1 MNKILITWTIIFILI
16 GGGILLYGTSMNPMA
31 WFNGNVTFTEP
42 NNAPIPW
49 GLLVIGYMFFGVIG
63 TGVSTY
69 NSLYELFN
77 KNHQERNPF
86 NKIKLRT
93 EWLALA
99 VLIPGWIMVFSST
112 YKPAAAM
119 FIYLSFRDTSR
130 IAWNGVLYA
139 LVGIGI
145 IAEILALIGEKIKE
159 ENKGGPINRFLEW
172 LSGKTQFEIPGML
185 KIVVDIDALIVGY
198 AILAELI
205 LDANLGSVFGYLST
219 WVEEFGAFT
228 PILFVV
234 LSFYGGIAMISF
246 MTILYD
252 WIKRPTSIVM
262 PTPVPQSTKAYGKN
276 YIDPSDDK
284 DSIYKVLAR
293 DGLLSV
299 ISIGFLMLWWIWL
312 TATNQESSPWASLLI
327 TGTYAPQFWIGLVL
341 IGILLPITLYS
352 IAYKTESKKL
362 LFTSAIITLIGM
374 FVIITLVTIIP
385 QSITWYYSVSPITAS
400 GSNWV
405 YELRSIFNNG
415 PLWTLLP
422 FEISKYDMV
431 WFTGSALLLLG
442 VYTLGVLLLPLESD
456 EKPKHV
462 WIFK

>member
-145 IAEILALIGEKIKE
+145 IAEILSIIGEKIKI
-159 ENKGGPINRFLEW
+159 ENRKGKINGFLSW
-172 LSGKTQFEIPGML
+172 LSSKYQINISPKQ
-185 KIVVDIDALIVGY
+185 KIILDIDILIAGY
-198 AILAELI
+198 AVLAELI

-219 WVEEFGAFT
+219 WVYEFGPFMS
-228 PILFVV
+228 ILFVA
-234 LSFYGGIAMISF
+234 LSFYAGIAMISF
-246 MTILYD
+246 MSPLYSRIKKESQLSSMISPVGTKILNNVGATINTEED
-252 WIKRPTSIVM
+252 N
-262 PTPVPQSTKAYGKN
+262 STFK
-276 YIDPSDDK
+276 ILS
-284 DSIYKVLAR
+284 R
-293 DGLLSV
+293 DGL
-299 ISIGFLMLWWIWL
+299 ISTIVIGFMILWWVWL
-312 TATNQESSPWASLLI
+312 AATNQETSPWAYLLLL
-327 TGTYAPQFWIGLVL
+327 GSWSSVFWIGVV
-341 IGILLPITLYS
+341 IVGIIAPIILYS
-352 IAYKTESKKL
+352 LSYKNGNKNILFISSIFSL
-362 LFTSAIITLIGM
+362 LGM
-374 FVIITLVTIIP
+374 FTIVSIADIIP
-385 QSITWYYSVSPITAS
+385 QAITWYYSVSPISPAN
-400 GSNWV
+400 SNWA
-405 YELRSIFNNG
+405 YELRSIFNNA
-415 PLWTLLP
+415 PLWNQLP
-422 FEISKYDMV
+422 FGISTYDIV
-431 WFTGSALLLLG
+431 WFIGSVLLLLG
-442 VYTLGVLLLPLESD
+442 VYTLGVLLLPLEED
-456 EKPKHV
+456 EKPKHI